1 MRYHL
6 IFIINKKRTT
16 MENYKDDYH
25 TRIKPEFLFD
35 VNNVFKSNYTPW
47 VYVHINILKNPFF
60 KKPENFSFN
69 LNIGE
74 IANLF
79 DTNPDTIYTCI
90 NDLERVRMIE
100 KQGPKYKVFP
110 DANYCTPIEGYR
122 PYIEIY
128 RDTFR
133 TQLDELKCGI
143 PKEKCNRGLLAKSIT
158 AYYYLINANGHCL
171 LDKPVVES
179 SKTQSS
185 LSRELGMDS
194 RTTKRVLAI
203 LESTGYIKYSDKNR
217 ILTIDK
223 DLYDEKPEI
232 PQYYAQSYQPI
243 QVQPAKVVP
252 TQTTSK
258 SKVPED
264 FIGFFKAKDGLQVYV
279 IFYEKQSRD
288 IMWELYC
295 EGDGIPPTREEIDIE
310 NDLVANGKNSVY
322 YNKNRYWTYLKE
334 RKAFLEKNSRK
345 VA

>member
-1 MRYHL
+1 M
-6 IFIINKKRTT
+6 TT
-16 MENYKDDYH
+16 YKDDYH

-35 VNNVFKSNYTPW
+35 VNDVFKSNYTPW
-47 VYVHINILKNPFF
+47 VYVYIKILKNPFY
-60 KKPENFSFN
+60 KKPSDFTFN
-69 LNIGE
+69 LNVNE
-74 IANLF
+74 IADLF

-100 KQGPKYKVFP
+100 KQGPKYKLFP
-110 DANYCTPIEGYR
+110 DTNYCASIEGYR

-128 RDTFR
+128 RDTFH
-133 TQLDELKCGI
+133 TQLREFKFKVPEDKD
-143 PKEKCNRGLLAKSIT
+143 NRGLLAKVIKV
-158 AYYYLINANGHCL
+158 YYYLINANGHCL

-179 SKTQSS
+179 FKTQSS
-185 LSRELGMDS
+185 LSRELKMDS

-203 LESTGYIKYSDKNR
+203 LESTGYIKYNDKNS

-223 DLYDEKPEI
+223 DLYVEKPEV
-232 PQYYAQSYQPI
+232 PKTEVCYTQSYLST
-243 QVQPAKVVP
+243 QVKPAQINNKP
-252 TQTTSK
+252 
-258 SKVPED
+258 KVPEN
-264 FIGFFKAKDGLQVYV
+264 FIGFFKSKDGLLVYV

-295 EGDGIPPTREEIDIE
+295 EGDGIPSTREEIDIE